1 MVWLGVS
8 FQLAFNCDQF
18 GSEGGLISS
27 QAGLW
32 ECFIKILKRWDS
44 GVAVRALVICE
55 RLRSEFSPIQNNE
68 GGCVSHSS
76 RAAETLQPNGLLS
89 HAPFAFSKSE
99 RIPPNKISAQLVQLK
114 GTKAASVCVR
124 ARGSNS
130 DAATRCEV

>member
-1 MVWLGVS
+1 V
-8 FQLAFNCDQF
+8 
-18 GSEGGLISS
+18 
-27 QAGLW
+27 
-32 ECFIKILKRWDS
+32 
-44 GVAVRALVICE
+44 VRAFVICAP
-55 RLRSEFSPIQNNE
+55 RSEFSPIQNNE

-114 GTKAASVCVR
+114 GTKAASVWCPC

-130 DAATRCEV
+130 DAAAVRGLGECDATLH